1 MSVLRVCPVCGSP
14 LEEKSGKFGGF
25 YRCLDFPECSY
36 AERST
41 GDGDPGLKTGAA
53 KPRSGALPRDKGSE
67 PPSVKPSTQSLPR
80 PGTKVVVGETLKK
93 REGGGSLATT
103 VKAVSETS
111 GALEVWTPAETSKFL
126 KISKHKLMRM
136 RQTGEGPPFSR
147 FGKAIRYERQ
157 EVIQWIAVLR
167 QKSNGNMP
175 ETVGSHAFIG
185 QGS

>member
-41 GDGDPGLKTGAA
+41 E
-53 KPRSGALPRDKGSE
+53 GSA
-67 PPSVKPSTQSLPR
+67 PPSKTSAMVAAPSPIKPTTPSQPR
-80 PGTKVVVGETLKK
+80 PGTKVVAAGSIKK
-93 REGGGSLATT
+93 REGGTPPATT
-103 VKAVSETS
+103 VKAASETS
-111 GALEVWTPAETSKFL
+111 TALEVWTPAETSKFL

-167 QKSNGNMP
+167 QKSNANMP
-175 ETVGSHAFIG
+175 ESLVG